1 MINNKK
7 ISPLHRY
14 FQKMRDIF
22 LTTLTLAF
30 YYEYAMEKFLR
41 IEESSMPQMNMR
53 KLHSHP
59 HYEIYFLY
67 EGSRS
72 FFIENALYS
81 ITAPAVL
88 VVPPFAMHK
97 TEGGAFRRVNIYVT
111 ESMLGE
117 FQKEVLTSL
126 SLSFVPLSED
136 QSDTLLKILSLSLDH
151 PLSEENSHEV
161 DKAKFDYFVLQLY
174 HFAENRLPQS
184 RENAG
189 QASPLVTKAINYMN
203 ANYSETL
210 TLDDLAERI
219 YATKQTLNYHFKKDL
234 GCTPMN
240 YLLRLR
246 LTKVKELLATTN
258 RSIEEIAEA
267 CGFSS
272 GNYLTLI
279 FKQKEGISPSAYR
292 RNRN

>member
-1 MINNKK
+1 
-7 ISPLHRY
+7 
-14 FQKMRDIF
+14 
-22 LTTLTLAF
+22 
-30 YYEYAMEKFLR
+30 MEKFLR
-41 IEESSMPQMNMR
+41 IEESSLPQLTMR

-72 FFIENALYS
+72 FFIDNALYS

-111 ESMLGE
+111 ESLLGDFE
-117 FQKEVLTSL
+117 KEVLTSL
-126 SLSFVPLSED
+126 SLSFVPLTAE
-136 QSDTLLKILSLSLDH
+136 QSSALLAILNVSLDH
-151 PLSEENSHEV
+151 PLTEEHKLEA
-161 DKAKFDYFVLQLY
+161 DKAKLDFFILTLY
-174 HFAENRLPQS
+174 HFAENRLPQAVES
-184 RENAG
+184 RQ

-203 ANYSETL
+203 ANYTDTL
-210 TLDDLAERI
+210 TLDDLSEKI

-246 LTKVKELLATTN
+246 LTKVKELLATSN
-258 RSIEEIAEA
+258 KSIEEIAEE

-279 FKQKEGISPSAYR
+279 FKQKEGISPSSYR
-292 RNRN
+292 KNRN

>member
-1 MINNKK
+1 MENDKYFWLLHIYNEFLRRKVLTSPAQKK
-7 ISPLHRY
+7 YDNSG
-14 FQKMRDIF
+14 
-22 LTTLTLAF
+22 
-30 YYEYAMEKFLR
+30 MENFLR
-41 IEESSMPQMNMR
+41 IEESSMLQLTMR

-67 EGSRS
+67 DGKRN

-81 ITAPAVL
+81 IEAPAVL

-97 TEGGAFRRVNIYVT
+97 TEGGAFKRINLYAS
-111 ESMLGE
+111 ESLLND

-126 SLSFVPLSED
+126 SLSFVPLSAE
-136 QSDTLLKILSLSLDH
+136 QSDDLLDVLHLSLDH
-151 PLSEENSHEV
+151 PLSEEKRHEV
-161 DKAKFDYFVLQLY
+161 DKAKFDYFLLKLY
-174 HFAENRLPQS
+174 QFAENRLPQAVE
-184 RENAG
+184 RQQ
-189 QASPLVTKAINYMN
+189 QASPLVVKAINYMN
-203 ANYSETL
+203 ANYADPL

-246 LTKVKELLATTN
+246 LTKVKELLVISDK
-258 RSIEEIAEA
+258 SIEEIAEE

-279 FKQKEGISPSAYR
+279 FKQKESISPTSYR
-292 RNRN
+292 KNRN

>member
-1 MINNKK
+1 M
-7 ISPLHRY
+7 
-14 FQKMRDIF
+14 
-22 LTTLTLAF
+22 
-30 YYEYAMEKFLR
+30 R
-41 IEESSMPQMNMR
+41 IEESALPQLTMR

-111 ESMLGE
+111 ESLLGDFE
-117 FQKEVLTSL
+117 KEVLTSL
-126 SLSFVPLSED
+126 SLSFVPLTKEQTSA
-136 QSDTLLKILSLSLDH
+136 LLSILSVSLDH
-151 PLSEENSHEV
+151 PLTEEHRLEA
-161 DKAKFDYFVLQLY
+161 DKAKLDFFILTLY

-184 RENAG
+184 VERSQ

-203 ANYSETL
+203 ANYTDTL
-210 TLDDLAERI
+210 TLDDLSEKI

-246 LTKVKELLATTN
+246 LTKVKELLATSN
-258 RSIEEIAEA
+258 KSIEEIAEE

-279 FKQKEGISPSAYR
+279 FKQKEGISPSSYR
-292 RNRN
+292 KNRN

>member
-1 MINNKK
+1 
-7 ISPLHRY
+7 
-14 FQKMRDIF
+14 
-22 LTTLTLAF
+22 
-30 YYEYAMEKFLR
+30 
-41 IEESSMPQMNMR
+41 MPQLTMR

-59 HYEIYFLY
+59 HYEVYFLY
-67 EGSRS
+67 EGKRS

-81 ITAPAVL
+81 IEAPAVL

-97 TEGGAFRRVNIYVT
+97 TEGGAFKRVNIYVT
-111 ESMLGE
+111 ESLLND

-126 SLSFVPLSED
+126 SLSFIPLTTE
-136 QSDTLLKILSLSLDH
+136 QSAHLLEILDISLDH
-151 PLSEENSHEV
+151 PLNDEQKHAV
-161 DKAKFDYFVLQLY
+161 DQAKFDYFLLTLY

-184 RENAG
+184 VEGAQ

-203 ANYSETL
+203 ANYTENFS
-210 TLDDLAERI
+210 LDDLAERI

-246 LTKVKELLATTN
+246 LTKVKELLATSDK
-258 RSIEEIAEA
+258 SIEEIAEG

-279 FKQKEGISPSAYR
+279 FKQKEGISPSSYR
-292 RNRN
+292 KNRN

>member
-1 MINNKK
+1 MIK
-7 ISPLHRY
+7 IS
-14 FQKMRDIF
+14 
-22 LTTLTLAF
+22 
-30 YYEYAMEKFLR
+30 MEKFLR
-41 IEESSMPQMNMR
+41 IEESSLPQLTMR

-67 EGSRS
+67 EGMRS

-81 ITAPAVL
+81 IEAPAVL

-97 TEGGAFRRVNIYVT
+97 TEGGAFKRVNIYVS
-111 ESMLGE
+111 ENLLDE

-126 SLSFVPLSED
+126 SLSFVPLDETQKSE
-136 QSDTLLKILSLSLDH
+136 LLSILHLSLDH
-151 PLSEENSHEV
+151 PLTEENKHAV
-161 DKAKFDYFVLQLY
+161 DKAKFDYFLLSLY

-184 RENAG
+184 VETSQ

-203 ANYSETL
+203 ANFSDPL

-246 LTKVKELLATTN
+246 LTKVKEMLATTEK
-258 RSIEEIAEA
+258 SIEEIADE

-279 FKQKEGISPSAYR
+279 FKQKEGISPSSYR
-292 RNRN
+292 KNRN

>member
-1 MINNKK
+1 
-7 ISPLHRY
+7 
-14 FQKMRDIF
+14 
-22 LTTLTLAF
+22 
-30 YYEYAMEKFLR
+30 LR
-41 IEESSMPQMNMR
+41 IEESSMLQMTMR

-67 EGSRS
+67 DGSRS

-81 ITAPAVL
+81 ITAPAIL

-111 ESMLGE
+111 ESMLND

-126 SLSFVPLSED
+126 SLSFVPLTEE
-136 QSDTLLKILSLSLDH
+136 QSQTLLNILNLSLDH
-151 PLSEENSHEV
+151 PLTEERAHDV
-161 DKAKFDYFVLQLY
+161 DKAKFDFFILTLY

-184 RENAG
+184 VESDE
-189 QASPLVTKAINYMN
+189 QASPIVTKAINYMN
-203 ANYSETL
+203 ANYEEPL
-210 TLDDLAERI
+210 TLDDLADKI

-246 LTKVKELLATTN
+246 LTKVKELLATSN
-258 RSIEEIAEA
+258 KSIEEIADA

-279 FKQKEGISPSAYR
+279 FKQKEGISPSSYR
-292 RNRN
+292 KNRN

>member
-1 MINNKK
+1 
-7 ISPLHRY
+7 
-14 FQKMRDIF
+14 
-22 LTTLTLAF
+22 
-30 YYEYAMEKFLR
+30 MEKFLK
-41 IEESSMPQMNMR
+41 IEESSMPQMTMR

-117 FQKEVLTSL
+117 FQKQVLTSL
-126 SLSFVPLSED
+126 SLSFVPLSEE
-136 QSDTLLKILSLSLDH
+136 QSDALRAILALTPDH
-151 PLSEENSHEV
+151 PLTEETALEV
-161 DKAKFDYFVLQLY
+161 NKTKFDYFVLTLY

-184 RENAG
+184 RESTG

-203 ANYSETL
+203 ANYAEPLS
-210 TLDDLAERI
+210 LDDLAERI

-258 RSIEEIAEA
+258 KSIEEIAEC

-279 FKQKEGISPSAYR
+279 FKQKEGISPSLYR
-292 RNRN
+292 KNRN

>member
-1 MINNKK
+1 M
-7 ISPLHRY
+7 S
-14 FQKMRDIF
+14 F
-22 LTTLTLAF
+22 LTF
-30 YYEYAMEKFLR
+30 YYVGIMERFLR
-41 IEESSMPQMNMR
+41 IEESSMPQLTMR

-59 HYEIYFLY
+59 HYELYFLY

-81 ITAPAVL
+81 ITAPAIL

-97 TEGGAFRRVNIYVT
+97 TEGGAFRRINIYVT
-111 ESMLGE
+111 ENLLDD

-126 SLSFVPLSED
+126 SLSFVPLTAE
-136 QSDTLLKILSLSLDH
+136 QSSTLLSILNMSLDH
-151 PLSEENSHEV
+151 PLTTEHKLEV
-161 DKAKFDYFVLQLY
+161 DKAKFDFFVLMLY
-174 HFAENRLPQS
+174 HFAENSLPQS
-184 RENAG
+184 MATEG

-203 ANYSETL
+203 ANYTEPL
-210 TLDDLAERI
+210 ALDDLAEKI

-246 LTKVKELLATTN
+246 LTKVKEMLATTN
-258 RSIEEIAEA
+258 KSIEEIAEE

-279 FKQKEGISPSAYR
+279 FKQKEGISPSSYR
-292 RNRN
+292 KNRN

>member
-1 MINNKK
+1 
-7 ISPLHRY
+7 
-14 FQKMRDIF
+14 
-22 LTTLTLAF
+22 
-30 YYEYAMEKFLR
+30 MEKFLR
-41 IEESSMPQMNMR
+41 IEESSMLQMAMP

-67 EGSRS
+67 SGSRS

-81 ITAPAVL
+81 ITAPAIL

-111 ESMLGE
+111 ESMLND

-126 SLSFVPLSED
+126 SLSFVPLTD
-136 QSDTLLKILSLSLDH
+136 AQSAALLSILNLSLDH
-151 PLSEENSHEV
+151 PLTEEHQLDV
-161 DKAKFDYFVLQLY
+161 DKAKFDYFILSLY

-184 RENAG
+184 VESDG

-203 ANYSETL
+203 ANYSEPL
-210 TLDDLAERI
+210 ALDDLAERI

-246 LTKVKELLATTN
+246 LTKVKELLATSN
-258 RSIEEIAEA
+258 KSIEDIAET

-279 FKQKEGISPSAYR
+279 FKQKEGISPSSYR
-292 RNRN
+292 KNRN

>member
-1 MINNKK
+1 
-7 ISPLHRY
+7 
-14 FQKMRDIF
+14 
-22 LTTLTLAF
+22 
-30 YYEYAMEKFLR
+30 MEKFLR
-41 IEESSMPQMNMR
+41 IEESSLPQLTMP

-111 ESMLGE
+111 ESILDD

-126 SLSFVPLSED
+126 SLSFVPLTEEQTKKLRD
-136 QSDTLLKILSLSLDH
+136 VLALSLDR
-151 PLSEENSHEV
+151 PLSEEHTLEV
-161 DKAKFDYFVLQLY
+161 DKAKFAYFTLLLY
-174 HFAENRLPQS
+174 HFAENRLPHS
-184 RENAG
+184 RESEG

-203 ANYSETL
+203 ANYAEPL

-246 LTKVKELLATTN
+246 LTKVKEMLATSN
-258 RSIEEIAEA
+258 KSIEEISEC

-279 FKQKEGISPSAYR
+279 FKQKEGISPSSYR
-292 RNRN
+292 KNRN

>member
-1 MINNKK
+1 
-7 ISPLHRY
+7 
-14 FQKMRDIF
+14 
-22 LTTLTLAF
+22 
-30 YYEYAMEKFLR
+30 MEKFLR
-41 IEESSMPQMNMR
+41 IEESSLPQLTMR

-72 FFIENALYS
+72 FFIENTLYS

-97 TEGGAFRRVNIYVT
+97 TEGGAFRRINIYVT
-111 ESMLGE
+111 ESMLDN

-126 SLSFVPLSED
+126 SLSFVPLSEEQT
-136 QSDTLLKILSLSLDH
+136 QSLRGVLSLSLDH
-151 PLSEENSHEV
+151 PLPEEQAHEV
-161 DKAKFDYFVLQLY
+161 DKAKFDYFILMLY

-184 RENAG
+184 KENAG

-203 ANYSETL
+203 ANYAEPL
-210 TLDDLAERI
+210 TLDDLADRI

-246 LTKVKELLATTN
+246 LTKVKELLATSN
-258 RSIEEIAEA
+258 KSIEEIAEL

-279 FKQKEGISPSAYR
+279 FKQKEGISPSSYR
-292 RNRN
+292 KNRN

>member
-1 MINNKK
+1 MTGVRA
-7 ISPLHRY
+7 L
-14 FQKMRDIF
+14 
-22 LTTLTLAF
+22 L
-30 YYEYAMEKFLR
+30 YYEGAMEKFLR
-41 IEESSMPQMNMR
+41 IEESSLPQLTMR

-72 FFIENALYS
+72 FFIENTLYS

-111 ESMLGE
+111 ESMLDN

-126 SLSFVPLSED
+126 SLSFVSVTDE
-136 QSDTLLKILSLSLDH
+136 QSQALLDILSLSLDH
-151 PLSEENSHEV
+151 PLTEENSHEV
-161 DKAKFDYFVLQLY
+161 DKAKFDYFILMLY

-184 RENAG
+184 RETAG

-203 ANYSETL
+203 ANYAEPL

-246 LTKVKELLATTN
+246 LTKVKELLATSN
-258 RSIEEIAEA
+258 KSIEEIAEC

-279 FKQKEGISPSAYR
+279 FKQKEGISPSSYR
-292 RNRN
+292 KNRN

>member
-1 MINNKK
+1 M
-7 ISPLHRY
+7 L
-14 FQKMRDIF
+14 
-22 LTTLTLAF
+22 
-30 YYEYAMEKFLR
+30 
-41 IEESSMPQMNMR
+41 QMAMR

-67 EGSRS
+67 SGSRS

-81 ITAPAVL
+81 ITAPAIL

-111 ESMLGE
+111 ESMLND

-126 SLSFVPLSED
+126 SLSFVPLTD
-136 QSDTLLKILSLSLDH
+136 PQAAALLSILNLSLDH
-151 PLSEENSHEV
+151 SLTEEHQHDV
-161 DKAKFDYFVLQLY
+161 DKAKFDYFILSLY

-184 RENAG
+184 VESDG

-203 ANYSETL
+203 ANYAEPL
-210 TLDDLAERI
+210 ALDDLAERI

-246 LTKVKELLATTN
+246 LTKVKELLATSN
-258 RSIEEIAEA
+258 KSIEEIAEV

-279 FKQKEGISPSAYR
+279 FKQKEGISPSSYR
-292 RNRN
+292 KNRN

>member
-1 MINNKK
+1 
-7 ISPLHRY
+7 
-14 FQKMRDIF
+14 
-22 LTTLTLAF
+22 
-30 YYEYAMEKFLR
+30 MEKFLR
-41 IEESSMPQMNMR
+41 IEESSLPQLTMP

-111 ESMLGE
+111 ESMLDD

-126 SLSFVPLSED
+126 SLSFVPLTEE
-136 QSDTLLKILSLSLDH
+136 QAKQLLHVLALSLDH
-151 PLSEENSHEV
+151 PLSEEHALEV
-161 DKAKFDYFVLQLY
+161 DKAKFAYFTLMLY

-184 RENAG
+184 RESEG

-203 ANYSETL
+203 ANYADPL

-246 LTKVKELLATTN
+246 LTKVKELLSTSN
-258 RSIEEIAEA
+258 KSIEEIAEN

-279 FKQKEGISPSAYR
+279 FKQKEGISPSSYR
-292 RNRN
+292 KNRN